1 MPRILPLLALLGLH
15 IATPA
20 SASSQQDQPDTAKV
34 RAVRAMV
41 MSDLRNFVTAQEQ
54 HYAERETYARGLS
67 EMENLFA
74 PSPGVT
80 LVVLTSSDRG
90 HSEIALHHDVPGL
103 VCAMYV
109 GNSPPPLGRGREGEV
124 VCKGP

>member
-1 MPRILPLLALLGLH
+1 MPKILPLLALLSLH
-15 IATPA
+15 VGSPA
-20 SASSQQDQPDTAKV
+20 SAQSQQDRPDSARV
-34 RAVRAMV
+34 RAVRTMV
-41 MSDLRNFVTAQEQ
+41 MSDLRNFLTAQERFFADQ
-54 HYAERETYARGLS
+54 LTYAKNLR
-67 EMENLFA
+67 EMERVFY

-90 HSEIALHHDVPGL
+90 HSEIAIHADVPDL

-109 GNSPPPLGRGREGEV
+109 GDSPQPFGRGREGEV